1 MRTREKQITRVT
13 LIGSVV
19 NLLLTA
25 IKIIAGVVGKSGAM
39 IADGIHSLSDL
50 ASDIVVLIFV
60 PIAGKAKDK
69 DHQYGHGKFETLA
82 TLVVSLIL
90 MFVAIRLVAS
100 SAKSIISALSGNI
113 LPKPG
118 YIALAAAIISIV
130 SKEILYQYTAL
141 VARRTNSS
149 VCKANAW
156 HHRSDAL
163 SSIGSLLGIGGAVI
177 LGNKWTILDPV
188 AAVIIGL
195 MILFV
200 AIKMA
205 KAPIEELMEKS
216 LDEETER
223 EITDI
228 ILATE
233 GVQNMH
239 NLKTR
244 RNGQS
249 KIIDCHIR
257 VKRTISI
264 VEAHDIATNVEKN
277 LKQKFGNETQ
287 TSIHIEPEKEPQS

>member
-1 MRTREKQITRVT
+1 MKTREKQITRVT
-13 LIGSVV
+13 LIGSIV
-19 NLLLTA
+19 NLLLTV
-25 IKIIAGVVGKSGAM
+25 IKIIAGIVGKSGAM

-60 PIAGKAKDK
+60 PIAGRAKDK
-69 DHQYGHGKFETLA
+69 NHQYGHGKFETLA

-90 MFVAIRLVAS
+90 MFVAIRLVTNS
-100 SAKSIISALSGNI
+100 TKSIISSLSGNI

-149 VCKANAW
+149 VCRANAW

-163 SSIGSLLGIGGAVI
+163 SSIGSLVGIGGAVI
-177 LGNKWTILDPV
+177 LGNRWTILDPV

-216 LDEETER
+216 LDEETEK
-223 EITDI
+223 EICNV

-277 LKQKFGNETQ
+277 LKHKFGNETQ
-287 TSIHIEPEKEPQS
+287 TSIHIEPEKG

>member
-1 MRTREKQITRVT
+1 MRAREKQITRVT
-13 LIGSVV
+13 LIGSIV
-19 NLLLTA
+19 NLILTA

-90 MFVAIRLVAS
+90 MVVAIRLVAS

-141 VARRTNSS
+141 VARRTDSS

-216 LDEETER
+216 LDEKTEK

-287 TSIHIEPEKEPQS
+287 TSIHIEPEKEP

>member
-13 LIGSVV
+13 LIGSIV
-19 NLLLTA
+19 NLILTA
-25 IKIIAGVVGKSGAM
+25 IKITAGVVGKSGAM

-82 TLVVSLIL
+82 TLIVSLIL
-90 MFVAIRLVAS
+90 MVVAIRLVAS

-163 SSIGSLLGIGGAVI
+163 SSIGSLLGIGGAGI

-216 LDEETER
+216 LDEKTEK

>member
-13 LIGSVV
+13 LIGSIV
-19 NLLLTA
+19 NLILTA
-25 IKIIAGVVGKSGAM
+25 IKITAGVVGKCGAM

-69 DHQYGHGKFETLA
+69 DHKYGHGKFETLA

-100 SAKSIISALSGNI
+100 SGKSIISALSGNI

-118 YIALAAAIISIV
+118 YIALVAAIISIV

-216 LDEETER
+216 LDEETEKM
-223 EITDI
+223 ITDI

>member
-13 LIGSVV
+13 LIGSIV
-19 NLLLTA
+19 NLILTA
-25 IKIIAGVVGKSGAM
+25 IKITAGVVGKSGAM

-60 PIAGKAKDK
+60 PIAGKAPDK

-82 TLVVSLIL
+82 TLIVSLIL
-90 MFVAIRLVAS
+90 MVVAIRLVAS

-216 LDEETER
+216 LDEKTEK

>member
-1 MRTREKQITRVT
+1 MRAREKQITRVT
-13 LIGSVV
+13 LIGSIV
-19 NLLLTA
+19 NLILTA

-90 MFVAIRLVAS
+90 MVVAIRLVAS
-100 SAKSIISALSGNI
+100 STKSIISALSGNI

-216 LDEETER
+216 LDEKTEK

>member
-1 MRTREKQITRVT
+1 MRTREKEITRVT
-13 LIGSVV
+13 LIGSIV

-25 IKIIAGVVGKSGAM
+25 IKIVAGIVGKSSAM

-69 DHQYGHGKFETLA
+69 NHQYGHGKFETLA

-90 MFVAIRLVAS
+90 MVVAIRLVAS
-100 SAKSIISALSGNI
+100 SVQSILSVLSGNV

-118 YIALAAAIISIV
+118 YIALVAAGISII
-130 SKEILYQYTAL
+130 SKEILYRYTAF
-141 VARRTNSS
+141 VARKTNSS
-149 VCKANAW
+149 ACEANAW

-177 LGNKWTILDPV
+177 LGNKWTILDPI
-188 AAVIIGL
+188 AATIIGL
-195 MILFV
+195 AILFI
-200 AIKMA
+200 ALKMA
-205 KAPIEELMEKS
+205 KPPMEELMEKS
-216 LDEETER
+216 LNEETEKR
-223 EITDI
+223 ITDI
-228 ILATE
+228 ILSTE
-233 GVQNMH
+233 GVRNMH

-257 VKRTISI
+257 VRRTISI
-264 VEAHDIATNVEKN
+264 VEAHDIASTVEKN
-277 LKQKFGNETQ
+277 LKQEFGDETQ
-287 TSIHIEPEKEPQS
+287 INVHIEPEKELPS

>member
-1 MRTREKQITRVT
+1 MRAREKQITRVT
-13 LIGSVV
+13 LIGSIV
-19 NLLLTA
+19 NLILTA

-90 MFVAIRLVAS
+90 MVVAIRLVAS

-216 LDEETER
+216 LDEKTEK

-287 TSIHIEPEKEPQS
+287 TSIHIEPEKEP

>member
-1 MRTREKQITRVT
+1 MRAREKQITRVT
-13 LIGSVV
+13 LIGSIV
-19 NLLLTA
+19 NLILTA

-90 MFVAIRLVAS
+90 MVVAIRLVAS

-141 VARRTNSS
+141 VARRTDSS

-216 LDEETER
+216 LDEKTEK

>member
-1 MRTREKQITRVT
+1 MKTREKQITRVT
-13 LIGSVV
+13 LIGSIV

-25 IKIIAGVVGKSGAM
+25 IKIIAGIVGKSGAM

-60 PIAGKAKDK
+60 PIAGRAKDK
-69 DHQYGHGKFETLA
+69 NHQYGHGKFETLA

-90 MFVAIRLVAS
+90 MFVAIRLVTNS
-100 SAKSIISALSGNI
+100 TKSIISALSGNI

-163 SSIGSLLGIGGAVI
+163 SSIGSLVGIGGAVI
-177 LGNKWTILDPV
+177 LGNRWTILDPV

-216 LDEETER
+216 LDEETEK
-223 EITDI
+223 EICNV

-277 LKQKFGNETQ
+277 LKHKFGNETQ
-287 TSIHIEPEKEPQS
+287 TSIHIEPEKG

>member
-1 MRTREKQITRVT
+1 MRAREKQITRVT
-13 LIGSVV
+13 LIGSIV
-19 NLLLTA
+19 NLILTA
-25 IKIIAGVVGKSGAM
+25 IKITAGVVGKSGAM

-90 MFVAIRLVAS
+90 MVVAIRLVAS

-141 VARRTNSS
+141 VARRTDSS

>member
-13 LIGSVV
+13 LIGSIV
-19 NLLLTA
+19 NLILTA
-25 IKIIAGVVGKSGAM
+25 IKITAGVVGKSGAM

-90 MFVAIRLVAS
+90 MVVAIRLVAS

-141 VARRTNSS
+141 VARRTDSS

>member
-1 MRTREKQITRVT
+1 MRAREKQITRVT
-13 LIGSVV
+13 LIGSIV
-19 NLLLTA
+19 NLILTA

-50 ASDIVVLIFV
+50 ASDIVVLVFV

-90 MFVAIRLVAS
+90 MVVAIRLVAS

-141 VARRTNSS
+141 VARRTDSS

-216 LDEETER
+216 LDEKTEK

-277 LKQKFGNETQ
+277 LKHKFGNETQ

>member
-1 MRTREKQITRVT
+1 MRAREKQITRVT
-13 LIGSVV
+13 LIGSIV
-19 NLLLTA
+19 NLILTA

-90 MFVAIRLVAS
+90 MVVAIRLVAS

-195 MILFV
+195 TILFV

-216 LDEETER
+216 LDEKTEK

>member
-90 MFVAIRLVAS
+90 MVVAIRLVAS

-141 VARRTNSS
+141 VARRTDSS

-205 KAPIEELMEKS
+205 RAPIEELMEKS
-216 LDEETER
+216 LDEETEK

>member
-1 MRTREKQITRVT
+1 MKTREKQITRVT
-13 LIGSVV
+13 LIGSIV

-25 IKIIAGVVGKSGAM
+25 IKIIAGIVGKSGAM

-60 PIAGKAKDK
+60 PIAGRAKDK
-69 DHQYGHGKFETLA
+69 NHQYGHGKFETLA

-90 MFVAIRLVAS
+90 MFVAIKLVTNS
-100 SAKSIISALSGNI
+100 TKSIISALSGNI

-149 VCKANAW
+149 VCRANAW

-163 SSIGSLLGIGGAVI
+163 SSIGSLVGIGGAVI
-177 LGNKWTILDPV
+177 LGNRWTILDPV

-216 LDEETER
+216 LDEETEK
-223 EITDI
+223 EICNV

-277 LKQKFGNETQ
+277 LKHKFGNETQ
-287 TSIHIEPEKEPQS
+287 TSIHIEPEKG

>member
-1 MRTREKQITRVT
+1 MRTRERQITRVT
-13 LIGSVV
+13 LIGSIV

-90 MFVAIRLVAS
+90 MVVAIRLVAS
-100 SAKSIISALSGNI
+100 STKSIISALSGNI

-141 VARRTNSS
+141 VARRTDSS

>member
-1 MRTREKQITRVT
+1 MRTRERQITRVT

-90 MFVAIRLVAS
+90 MVVAIRLVAS

-141 VARRTNSS
+141 VARRTDSS

-205 KAPIEELMEKS
+205 RAPIEELMEKS
-216 LDEETER
+216 LDEETEK

-287 TSIHIEPEKEPQS
+287 TSIHIEPEKKPQS

>member
-1 MRTREKQITRVT
+1 MRAREKQITRVT
-13 LIGSVV
+13 LIGSIV
-19 NLLLTA
+19 NLILTA
-25 IKIIAGVVGKSGAM
+25 IKITAGVVGKSGAM

-90 MFVAIRLVAS
+90 MVVAIRLVAS

-141 VARRTNSS
+141 VARRTDSS

-287 TSIHIEPEKEPQS
+287 TSIHIEPEKEP

>member
-1 MRTREKQITRVT
+1 MRTRERQITRVT
-13 LIGSVV
+13 LIGSIV

-90 MFVAIRLVAS
+90 MFVAIRLVAN

-141 VARRTNSS
+141 VARRTDSS

-216 LDEETER
+216 LDEETEK

>member
-1 MRTREKQITRVT
+1 MRTRERQITRVT
-13 LIGSVV
+13 LIGSIV

-90 MFVAIRLVAS
+90 MVVAIRLVAS

-141 VARRTNSS
+141 VARRTDSS

-216 LDEETER
+216 LDEETEK

>member
-1 MRTREKQITRVT
+1 M
-13 LIGSVV
+13 
-19 NLLLTA
+19 LTA
-25 IKIIAGVVGKSGAM
+25 IKIIAGIVGKSGAM

-60 PIAGKAKDK
+60 PIAGRAKDK
-69 DHQYGHGKFETLA
+69 NHQYGHGKFETLA

-90 MFVAIRLVAS
+90 MFVAIKLVTNS
-100 SAKSIISALSGNI
+100 TKSIISALSGNI

-163 SSIGSLLGIGGAVI
+163 SSIGSLVGIGGAVI
-177 LGNKWTILDPV
+177 LGNRWTILDPV

-216 LDEETER
+216 LDEETEK
-223 EITDI
+223 EICNV

-277 LKQKFGNETQ
+277 LKHKFGNETQ
-287 TSIHIEPEKEPQS
+287 TSIHIEPEKG

>member
-1 MRTREKQITRVT
+1 MRAREKQITRVT
-13 LIGSVV
+13 LIGSIV
-19 NLLLTA
+19 NLILTA
-25 IKIIAGVVGKSGAM
+25 IKITAGVVGKSGAM

-82 TLVVSLIL
+82 TLIVSLIL
-90 MFVAIRLVAS
+90 MVVAIRLVAS

-216 LDEETER
+216 LDEKTEK

>member
-1 MRTREKQITRVT
+1 MKTREKQITRVT
-13 LIGSVV
+13 LIGSIV

-25 IKIIAGVVGKSGAM
+25 IKIIAGIVGKSGAM

-60 PIAGKAKDK
+60 PIAGRAKDK
-69 DHQYGHGKFETLA
+69 NHQYGHGKFETLA

-90 MFVAIRLVAS
+90 MFVAIKLVTNS
-100 SAKSIISALSGNI
+100 TKSIISALSGNI

-149 VCKANAW
+149 VCRANAW

-163 SSIGSLLGIGGAVI
+163 SSIGSLVGIGGAVI
-177 LGNKWTILDPV
+177 LGNRWTILDPV

-216 LDEETER
+216 LDEETEK
-223 EITDI
+223 EICNV

-233 GVQNMH
+233 GVQNMPWLLPLPQTVTH
-239 NLKTR
+239 IKHISNAA
-244 RNGQS
+244 
-249 KIIDCHIR
+249 KI
-257 VKRTISI
+257 
-264 VEAHDIATNVEKN
+264 
-277 LKQKFGNETQ
+277 
-287 TSIHIEPEKEPQS
+287 TSL

>member
-90 MFVAIRLVAS
+90 MVVAIRLVAS

-130 SKEILYQYTAL
+130 SKETLYQYTAL

-216 LDEETER
+216 LDEKTEK

>member
-1 MRTREKQITRVT
+1 MRTRERQITRVT
-13 LIGSVV
+13 LIGSIV

-90 MFVAIRLVAS
+90 MVVAIRLVAS
-100 SAKSIISALSGNI
+100 SAKSIISALSGNV

-141 VARRTNSS
+141 VARRTDSS

-216 LDEETER
+216 LDEETEK

-287 TSIHIEPEKEPQS
+287 TSIHIEPEEEPQS

>member
-1 MRTREKQITRVT
+1 MRTRERQITRVT

-90 MFVAIRLVAS
+90 MVVAIRLVTS

-141 VARRTNSS
+141 VARRTDSS

-216 LDEETER
+216 LDEETEK

>member
-1 MRTREKQITRVT
+1 M
-13 LIGSVV
+13 
-19 NLLLTA
+19 LTA

-90 MFVAIRLVAS
+90 IVVAIRLVTS

-216 LDEETER
+216 LDEETEK

-287 TSIHIEPEKEPQS
+287 TSIHIEPEKEP

>member
-1 MRTREKQITRVT
+1 MKTREKQITRVT
-13 LIGSVV
+13 LIGSIV
-19 NLLLTA
+19 NLLLTV
-25 IKIIAGVVGKSGAM
+25 IKIIAGIVGKSGAM

-50 ASDIVVLIFV
+50 ASDIVILIFV
-60 PIAGKAKDK
+60 PIAGRAKDK
-69 DHQYGHGKFETLA
+69 NHQYGHGKFETLA

-90 MFVAIRLVAS
+90 MFVAIRLLTNS
-100 SAKSIISALSGNI
+100 TKSIISALSGNI

-118 YIALAAAIISIV
+118 YIALTAAIISIV

-149 VCKANAW
+149 VCRANAW

-163 SSIGSLLGIGGAVI
+163 SSIGSLVGIGGAVI
-177 LGNKWTILDPV
+177 LGNRWTILDPV

-216 LDEETER
+216 LDEETEK
-223 EITDI
+223 EICNV

-277 LKQKFGNETQ
+277 LKHKFGNEIQ
-287 TSIHIEPEKEPQS
+287 TSIHIEPEKG

>member
-1 MRTREKQITRVT
+1 MRAREKQITRVT
-13 LIGSVV
+13 LIGSIV
-19 NLLLTA
+19 NLILTA
-25 IKIIAGVVGKSGAM
+25 IKITAGVVGKSGAM

-82 TLVVSLIL
+82 TLIVSLIL
-90 MFVAIRLVAS
+90 MVVAIRLVAS

-216 LDEETER
+216 LDEKTEK

-287 TSIHIEPEKEPQS
+287 TSIHIEPEKEPQF

>member
-13 LIGSVV
+13 LIGSIV
-19 NLLLTA
+19 NLMLTA

-69 DHQYGHGKFETLA
+69 DHKYGHGKFETLA

-100 SAKSIISALSGNI
+100 SGKSIISALSGNI

-118 YIALAAAIISIV
+118 YIALVAAIISIV

-216 LDEETER
+216 LDEETEKM
-223 EITDI
+223 ITDI

>member
-1 MRTREKQITRVT
+1 MRTREKEITRVT
-13 LIGSVV
+13 LIGSIV

-25 IKIIAGVVGKSGAM
+25 IKIVAGIVGKSSAM

-69 DHQYGHGKFETLA
+69 NHQYGHGKFETLA

-90 MFVAIRLVAS
+90 MVVAIRLVAS
-100 SAKSIISALSGNI
+100 SVQSILSVLSGNV

-118 YIALAAAIISIV
+118 YIALVAAGISII
-130 SKEILYQYTAL
+130 SKEILYRYTAF
-141 VARRTNSS
+141 VARKTNSS
-149 VCKANAW
+149 VCEANAW

-177 LGNKWTILDPV
+177 LGNKWTILDPI
-188 AAVIIGL
+188 AAAIIGL
-195 MILFV
+195 AILFI
-200 AIKMA
+200 ALKMA
-205 KAPIEELMEKS
+205 KPPMEELMEKS
-216 LDEETER
+216 LNEETEKR
-223 EITDI
+223 ITDI
-228 ILATE
+228 ILSTE
-233 GVQNMH
+233 GVRNMH

-257 VKRTISI
+257 VRRTISI
-264 VEAHDIATNVEKN
+264 VEAHDIASTVEKN
-277 LKQKFGNETQ
+277 LKQEFGDETQ
-287 TSIHIEPEKEPQS
+287 INVHIEPEKELPF

>member
-1 MRTREKQITRVT
+1 MKTREKQITRVT
-13 LIGSVV
+13 LIGSIV

-25 IKIIAGVVGKSGAM
+25 IKIIAGIVGKSGAM

-60 PIAGKAKDK
+60 PIAGRAKDK
-69 DHQYGHGKFETLA
+69 NHQYGHGKFETLA

-90 MFVAIRLVAS
+90 MFVAIKLVTNS
-100 SAKSIISALSGNI
+100 TKSIISALSGNI

-163 SSIGSLLGIGGAVI
+163 SSIGSLVGIGGAVI
-177 LGNKWTILDPV
+177 LGNRWTILDPV

-216 LDEETER
+216 LDEETEK
-223 EITDI
+223 EICNV

-277 LKQKFGNETQ
+277 LKHKFGNETQ
-287 TSIHIEPEKEPQS
+287 TSIHIEPEKG

>member
-1 MRTREKQITRVT
+1 MRAREKQITRVT
-13 LIGSVV
+13 LIGSIV
-19 NLLLTA
+19 NLILTA

-90 MFVAIRLVAS
+90 MVVAIRLVAS

-216 LDEETER
+216 LDEKTEK

>member
-1 MRTREKQITRVT
+1 MRAREKQITRVT
-13 LIGSVV
+13 LIGSIV
-19 NLLLTA
+19 NLILTA
-25 IKIIAGVVGKSGAM
+25 IKITAGVVGKSGAM

-90 MFVAIRLVAS
+90 MVVAIRLVAS

-216 LDEETER
+216 LDEKTEK

-287 TSIHIEPEKEPQS
+287 TSIHIEPEKESQS

>member
-1 MRTREKQITRVT
+1 MKTREKQITRVT
-13 LIGSVV
+13 LIGSIV
-19 NLLLTA
+19 NLLLTV
-25 IKIIAGVVGKSGAM
+25 IKIIAGIVGKSGAM

-60 PIAGKAKDK
+60 PIAGRAKDK
-69 DHQYGHGKFETLA
+69 NHQYGHGKFETLA

-90 MFVAIRLVAS
+90 MFVAIRLVTNS
-100 SAKSIISALSGNI
+100 TKSIISALSGNI

-118 YIALAAAIISIV
+118 YIALVAAIISIV

-149 VCKANAW
+149 VCRANAW

-163 SSIGSLLGIGGAVI
+163 SSIGSLVGIGGAVI
-177 LGNKWTILDPV
+177 LGNRWTILDPV

-216 LDEETER
+216 LDEETEK
-223 EITDI
+223 EICNV

-277 LKQKFGNETQ
+277 LKHKFGNETQ
-287 TSIHIEPEKEPQS
+287 TSIHIEPEKG

>member
-13 LIGSVV
+13 LIGSIV
-19 NLLLTA
+19 NLILTA
-25 IKIIAGVVGKSGAM
+25 IKITAGVVGKSGAM

-90 MFVAIRLVAS
+90 MVVAIRLVAS

-141 VARRTNSS
+141 VARRTDSS

-216 LDEETER
+216 LDEKTEK